1 MNNVESVERL
11 ANMGKFSTTYLHPRR
26 KMMSYQMEA
35 KTSGEFA
42 TNACRYATREEAENA
57 GHELMSRWFAC
68 TETRAAESTDAV
80 NYRFNKE
87 TWRNEPLK

>member
-1 MNNVESVERL
+1 
-11 ANMGKFSTTYLHPRR
+11 
-26 KMMSYQMEA
+26 MSYQMEA
-35 KTSGEFA
+35 KTNGEFG

-87 TWRNEPLK
+87 TWRNEPLKREQPRYDGVL